1 MADNSFGGWLKRRR
15 ITQGWTQEQVS
26 LQVNCSLSTLR
37 KIEADER
44 RPSVQLAELFAE
56 VFKIPVN
63 EKPAFLKF
71 ARSEGV
77 SNFGLPDK
85 ESPWRV
91 SSPPRSNLPAS
102 ATSLIGREQETAV
115 VCEYLLQAKIRLV
128 TLIGP
133 PGIGKTRLSL
143 EAAREA
149 SPNFPDGV
157 FFIALAPLENATL
170 VAPAILQ
177 ALGYVEDKDHSV
189 QQQIINGIGDKKILL
204 VLDNFEHLMDGA
216 APLVSSLLS
225 ACSRLK
231 VMVTS
236 RESLRVSGEWVYSVP
251 TLNLPKEN
259 ATVSMETAPEFPALT
274 LFAERAR
281 AVRSDFV
288 LTPDNIQTVSSICTR
303 LDGLPLAIE
312 LIAAR
317 IRLMSPQA
325 LLERLND
332 QFILSANGMRADS
345 IRQKTLENAI
355 GWSYDLLSPDEQ
367 KLLIRL
373 SIFSGGFTLEA
384 VESMFSELFINK
396 PIRDLIASLLD
407 KSLIRLTVN
416 DLGEIRYDMLVTI
429 QQFALNYL
437 HRIGGESETHNLHL
451 AYFLAL
457 AKQADKEAHGPN
469 QIEWMDR
476 LTLELDN
483 FRAALNWCFSSG
495 QTSIYLQLFNA
506 LGWTW
511 NVRWSKSEEQG
522 WFNKIRA
529 ITNAVE
535 HPAEYAQM
543 LNNAG
548 LREWRLGNYREAR
561 SILEESLSIW
571 LKLGTGNDFG
581 KAEALN
587 RLGMAARWGEADI
600 NKAESYFNQSLTLFQ
615 KEEDDWGVA
624 WNFFHLG
631 GVASDRDQDQIAL
644 SFLEQSLSLFT
655 ELGDPWG
662 VGRVSQFL
670 GMLYLKKED
679 YKKAYFYF
687 DQHLKNDE
695 RLRFMDGVLVAL
707 TNFGKLHSIQGDYDQ
722 AEQYYLKS
730 LTISRS
736 YGMKADIS
744 INLYNLG
751 VLALHQNNFPQALHY
766 FRDYFESARTTNEEM
781 AARNFFIALAAV
793 AGGTNQPEQAAR
805 LFGAAQE
812 AENRFSSFNRAVLNR
827 LIQMARA
834 QLGSDA
840 FEALQTQGRSMTL
853 KETILFA
860 LELQHS

>member
-1 MADNSFGGWLKRRR
+1 
-15 ITQGWTQEQVS
+15 
-26 LQVNCSLSTLR
+26 LSTLR
-37 KIEADER
+37 KIEADQR
-44 RPSVQLAELFAE
+44 RPSVQIAELFAK
-56 VFKIPVN
+56 VFKVPAN
-63 EKPAFLKF
+63 EQTDFLKF
-71 ARSEGV
+71 ARGEGIPAWGQY
-77 SNFGLPDK
+77 N
-85 ESPWRV
+85 EETPWRV
-91 SSPPRSNLPAS
+91 SSPPRSNLPTS
-102 ATSLIGREQETAV
+102 TTSLIGREQEIAV
-115 VCEYLLQAKIRLV
+115 ICEYLLQAKIRLV

-143 EAAREA
+143 ETAHEISA
-149 SPNFPDGV
+149 NFSDGI
-157 FFIALAPLENATL
+157 FFVTLAPLDNPAL
-170 VAPAILQ
+170 VAPAIFQ
-177 ALGYVEDKDHSV
+177 VLGYVEDKDYST
-189 QQQIINGIGDKKILL
+189 QQQIINGIGDKQILL

-251 TLNLPKEN
+251 TLNIPKEN
-259 ATVSMETAPEFPALT
+259 STVNMETAHTFPALT
-274 LFAERAR
+274 LFTERAR
-281 AVRSDFV
+281 AVRSDFM
-288 LTPDNIQTVSSICTR
+288 LNADNIQTVSSICAQ

-317 IRLMSPQA
+317 LRLMSPQT

-345 IRQKTLENAI
+345 TRQKTLENAI

-367 KLLIRL
+367 KLFIHL
-373 SIFSGGFTLEA
+373 SIFSGGFTLDA
-384 VESMFSELFINK
+384 VESMYSELFTNK
-396 PIRDLIASLLD
+396 PVRDLIALLLD

-429 QQFALNYL
+429 RQFALNYL
-437 HRIGGESETHNLHL
+437 HGIGNESEIHNLHL
-451 AYFLAL
+451 AYFLNL
-457 AKQADKEAHGPN
+457 AKQADKETHGPD

-495 QTSIYLQLFNA
+495 QTKIYLQLFNA

-522 WFNKIRA
+522 WFNKIRTLTDA
-529 ITNAVE
+529 FE
-535 HPAEYAQM
+535 YSEDYAQM

-571 LKLGTGNDFG
+571 LKLGLDNDLG

-587 RLGMAARWGEADI
+587 RLGMVARWGESDTD
-600 NKAESYFNQSLTLFQ
+600 KAESYFNQSLTLFQ

-631 GVASDRDQDQIAL
+631 GLASDRDQDQIAL
-644 SFLEQSLSLFT
+644 SFLEQSLSLFN

-670 GMLYLKKED
+670 GMHYLKLGD
-679 YKKAYFYF
+679 YPKTHIYF
-687 DQHLKNDE
+687 DEHLNNDE
-695 RLRFMDGVLVAL
+695 RLRFMDGVSVAL
-707 TNFGKLHSIQGDYDQ
+707 TNFGKLYSLQGDYVQ

-730 LTISRS
+730 LTISRE
-736 YGMKADIS
+736 YGMKADTS
-744 INLYNLG
+744 VNLYNLG
-751 VLALHQNNFPQALHY
+751 LLALHQNDLQQALLH
-766 FRDYFESARTTNEEM
+766 FFDYFESTRATNEEK
-781 AARNFFIALAAV
+781 AARNFFIGLAAV
-793 AGGTNQPEQAAR
+793 AGGTNQLERCAK
-805 LFGAAQE
+805 LYGAAQKT
-812 AENRFSSFNRAVLNR
+812 ENRFSSFNRAIFNR
-827 LIQMARA
+827 LIQIARD
-834 QLGSDA
+834 QLGDDL
-840 FEALQTQGRSMTL
+840 FETLQAQGQSMTL
-853 KETILFA
+853 KKAIAFA
-860 LELQHS
+860 LEIQQG